1 MKNISL
7 LSISTIAL
15 LLLGITSA
23 GFFGFKYLAD
33 KQYGEYDLTNGK
45 AKFLANCA
53 VCHGNRGLGDGIASG
68 TLTVSPDNIYDE
80 LKNPFGLKQELISS
94 VLDGDNGQGGLMPA
108 FQTTLTEKDVNDI
121 FGYIESVNL

>member
-1 MKNISL
+1 MKRFSL
-7 LSISTIAL
+7 FTVSMIAL
-15 LLLGITSA
+15 CLLAFSSI
-23 GFFGFKYLAD
+23 GFFGFKAWSD
-33 KQYGEYDLTNGK
+33 NQYGEYNLTNGK
-45 AKFLANCA
+45 SKFIANCA
-53 VCHGNRGLGDGIASG
+53 VCHGNKGLGDGIASG
-68 TLTVSPDNIYDE
+68 TLTISPDNIYDE